1 MEDWEHL
8 PETSKTW
15 TVWKRAYLQAHFE
28 RKRLLCATGGEEPF
42 RGHANSATVPST
54 PATYKK
60 LNTFL
65 DNLENSATMDN
76 TRMKQLMEANK
87 QLVAAVAA
95 LTLKVNHSQQAP
107 PSMTPITAAVT
118 KTRRHV
124 TAAKTAARLPKL
136 DSMEY
141 CWLHRYMCHAGHTS
155 ATCYYKKDGHKAEAA
170 RENPMGGL
178 THSKGW

>member
-1 MEDWEHL
+1 LD
-8 PETSKTW
+8 
-15 TVWKRAYLQAHFE
+15 
-28 RKRLLCATGGEEPF
+28 
-42 RGHANSATVPST
+42 
-54 PATYKK
+54 
-60 LNTFL
+60 TFL
-65 DNLENSATMDN
+65 DNLENAAMMDN
-76 TRMKQLMEANK
+76 TGMKRLMEANK

-95 LTLKVNHSQQAP
+95 LTLKVNSSQQAP
-107 PSMTPITAAVT
+107 PSVTPITAAVT